1 MIPTRVKTARAEN
14 AFQQCA
20 RMACGSFLFCLF
32 FNTVSIQRKKNGFG
46 SQTVWVTEEAD
57 GQTEGR
63 RDERMD
69 TQTDRQ
75 TGK

>member
-1 MIPTRVKTARAEN
+1 MLKMLFSSVPGWRVVHFSFVCFSIPYPFRE
-14 AFQQCA
+14 
-20 RMACGSFLFCLF
+20 
-32 FNTVSIQRKKNGFG
+32 KKNGFG

-63 RDERMD
+63 SDERMD
-69 TQTDRQ
+69 RRTHRQTDRQ